1 MPATIA
7 PGARQAAVAAILRE
21 GQDGTEALFILRAER
36 PGDIWS
42 GHMAFPGGHKEP
54 GDSDL
59 EETAVRE
66 TLEEVGLDLN
76 TQGRLLGF
84 LDYLDVTPLGTK
96 IEMVIAPYVYA
107 LEGEMP
113 PFRPN
118 SEVADVLWGSIHD
131 MYHGASHTS
140 REFHIRGETQSFSGY
155 GVQDQIVWGLTYRM
169 LGQFFSILDPR
180 WQEHMLE

>member
-1 MPATIA
+1 M
-7 PGARQAAVAAILRE
+7 RQAAVAAILRE
-21 GQDGTEALFILRAER
+21 GEHGTEALFILRAER

-42 GHMAFPGGHKEP
+42 GHMAFPGGHKEA
-54 GDSDL
+54 GDRDL
-59 EETAVRE
+59 EQTAVRE
-66 TLEEVGLDLN
+66 TLEEIGLDLKS
-76 TQGRLLGF
+76 QGRLLGL

-131 MYHGASHTS
+131 MYYGASHTS
-140 REFHIRGETQSFSGY
+140 REFHIRGETRSFSGY

-169 LGQFFSILDPR
+169 LGQFFSILDPQ

>member
-1 MPATIA
+1 M
-7 PGARQAAVAAILRE
+7 RQAAVAAILRE
-21 GQDGTEALFILRAER
+21 GEHGTEALFILRAER

-42 GHMAFPGGHKEP
+42 GHMAFPGGHKEA
-54 GDSDL
+54 GDRDL
-59 EETAVRE
+59 EQTAVRE
-66 TLEEVGLDLN
+66 TLEEIGLDLN
-76 TQGRLLGF
+76 SQGRLLGL

-131 MYHGASHTS
+131 MYYGASHTS
-140 REFHIRGETQSFSGY
+140 REFHIRGETRSFSGY

-169 LGQFFSILDPR
+169 LGQFFSILDPQ